1 MNQPAPAPSPPALPV
16 SLAANPKLSSW
27 LKFSSNGQVT
37 ISPGKVEI
45 GQGIVTALAQ
55 IAADELDIDLSRVQ
69 MIRAS
74 TATSPNEGVTSGS
87 LSIQQSGRA
96 LRHAC
101 AEVRRI
107 FLQQAAERLGVDIDA
122 LDIEDG
128 TISGPGN
135 VRTSYWELAE
145 EVSLDRDATPGVTPK
160 IASRRA
166 LAGNSI
172 QRIDIPDKVLGR
184 PRFIHDQALAGM
196 LHGRVLRPENARA
209 KLIELKE
216 DGARAVAGLVAIVR
230 DGSFAGVVSETEHGA
245 EAALNALRKGASWSD
260 GEPLPD
266 ENDLASFLKA
276 QPSESTI
283 IDKKTAASP
292 GTAARTIRRQYT
304 RPYIAHASIAPSC
317 AMAQWHGDRVHV
329 WTHSQGVYL
338 LRADLALVL
347 KLPVENITVEH
358 MEGAGCYGHNAA
370 DDVALDAVL
379 LAKAA
384 GGRPVRV
391 QWSRQGEMS
400 DAPFGAAMAIEIEA
414 DLDAQG
420 EIIDWRHSIWG
431 NGHVARPGRAAQ
443 PALLA
448 GFELANPFPRMIST
462 NPPQA
467 NGGGGDRNSIPLYD
481 FPSWRIESHR
491 LTTMPIRTSAL
502 RTLGGQGNVF
512 AIESILDEI
521 AAERGEDPVAF
532 RLRHL
537 RDERAKDVIR
547 AVAARAKWKPEKQ
560 PGIGHGVG
568 FARYKNTGAYCAA
581 IAEIEGA
588 EEISVRKLTLAVDVG
603 EAINPDG
610 VINQIEGGAIQAT
623 SWVLKERVRFD
634 RQRITS
640 TSWTEYPILRFSEVP
655 DVEVEVIQ
663 RSGYRPGRR
672 RRGCP
677 WPGYGGHR
685 QRRIRRARRAG
696 ARSADHARQDHCRD
710 GIDLMSSL
718 NILSGGAAQGLVGS
732 LTPAFKA
739 QTGFDIAGEFGAV
752 GVMADKLR
760 KGTPADIVILTAA
773 LVAKLAEEKL
783 VVATSIADV
792 GLVETALAVRTGDPL
807 AAVRDAADLREA
819 LLASDAIFV
828 PDTKASTAGIHVA
841 NVLQQLG
848 IADEVAAR
856 LRIFPNGATAMREL
870 AASEARRPIGC
881 TQSTEIISTKGR
893 NPVRFTAAGLRTC
906 DHVHGRHHG
915 RRRPPAT
922 SPGPDRPVDR
932 CRTT

>member
-1 MNQPAPAPSPPALPV
+1 MNQPVPSPSPPALPV
-16 SLAANPKLSSW
+16 SLAANPKLSAW
-27 LKFSSNGQVT
+27 LKISSNGQVT
-37 ISPGKVEI
+37 VSPGKVEI

-74 TATSPNEGVTSGS
+74 TAASPNEGVTSGS

-101 AEVRRI
+101 AEVRQI
-107 FLQQAAERLGVDIDA
+107 FLQQAAERLGVDIGA

-209 KLIELKE
+209 KLTGLRE
-216 DGARAVAGLVAIVR
+216 DDARAVAGIVAVVR

-245 EAALNALRKGASWSD
+245 EAALNALRKGATWSD
-260 GEPLPD
+260 GDPLPD
-266 ENDLASFLKA
+266 ENDLAAFLKA
-276 QPSESTI
+276 QPTESTG
-283 IDKKTAASP
+283 IDTKAAAPP

-317 AMAQWHGDRVHV
+317 AMAQWNGDRVHV

-347 KLPVENITVEH
+347 KLPAENITVEH

-420 EIIDWRHSIWG
+420 EIVDWRHSIWG

-448 GFELANPFPRMIST
+448 GFEIANPFPRTVAT

-467 NGGGGDRNSIPLYD
+467 TGGGADRNSVPLYD
-481 FPSWRIESHR
+481 FPSWTVECHR
-491 LTTMPIRTSAL
+491 LLTMPIRTSAL
-502 RTLGGQGNVF
+502 RTLGAQGNVF
-512 AIESILDEI
+512 AIESFLDEL
-521 AAERGEDPVAF
+521 AAERGVDAVAF

-537 RDERAKDVIR
+537 SDPRSREVIQSVARRAS
-547 AVAARAKWKPEKQ
+547 WKPRKQ
-560 PGIGHGVG
+560 PGVGYGIG
-568 FARYKNTGAYCAA
+568 FARYKNSGAYCAV
-581 IAEIEGA
+581 GA
-588 EEISVRKLTLAVDVG
+588 ESEAAEDIRGRRLTIAVDVG

-610 VINQIEGGAIQAT
+610 VINQIEGGAIQAV
-623 SWVLKERVRFD
+623 SWVLKEQVRFD
-634 RQRITS
+634 RERITS
-640 TSWTEYPILRFSEVP
+640 NTWSSYPILRFSEVP
-655 DVEVEVIQ
+655 EVEVEVIA
-663 RSGYRPGRR
+663 RPELD
-672 RRGCP
+672 P
-677 WPGYGGHR
+677 
-685 QRRIRRARRAG
+685 
-696 ARSADHARQDHCRD
+696 
-710 GIDLMSSL
+710 
-718 NILSGGAAQGLVGS
+718 VG
-732 LTPAFKA
+732 
-739 QTGFDIAGEFGAV
+739 AGEAAHG
-752 GVMADKLR
+752 
-760 KGTPADIVILTAA
+760 PITAA
-773 LVAKLAEEKL
+773 
-783 VVATSIADV
+783 IAN
-792 GLVETALAVRTGDPL
+792 AVFDCLGVRVRNLPITRDSL
-807 AAVRDAADLREA
+807 IAA
-819 LLASDAIFV
+819 
-828 PDTKASTAGIHVA
+828 
-841 NVLQQLG
+841 
-848 IADEVAAR
+848 
-856 LRIFPNGATAMREL
+856 MEL
-870 AASEARRPIGC
+870 S
-881 TQSTEIISTKGR
+881 S
-893 NPVRFTAAGLRTC
+893 
-906 DHVHGRHHG
+906 
-915 RRRPPAT
+915 
-922 SPGPDRPVDR
+922 
-932 CRTT
+932 